1 MLAKNLLKN
10 KETDHE
16 LPDKIHVTNI
26 ETPSIRKRKAC
37 VLSAE
42 KHTKSLRQGSPRHGL
57 EREDTRPNFFFNR
70 TVSPLSISPNRF
82 SFSADMDKASDLAE
96 KALNGE
102 FPELPQ
108 KSPPFASIN
117 PKKPAES
124 SKINKKPI
132 F

>member
-1 MLAKNLLKN
+1 MANFRESIDALKEVGLADSEILEIMSESVDGQMLAKNLLKN

-42 KHTKSLRQGSPRHGL
+42 KRTKSLRQGSPRHGL

-82 SFSADMDKASDLAE
+82 SFSVDMDEASDLAE
-96 KALNGE
+96 KA
-102 FPELPQ
+102 
-108 KSPPFASIN
+108 
-117 PKKPAES
+117 
-124 SKINKKPI
+124 
-132 F
+132 